1 MSLDH
6 NWFTEADT
14 RNGSAF
20 SLLIKNKLHEEQTPY
35 QKLEIYDTEKFGHL
49 MVLDGYIMLTQR
61 DNFLYH
67 EMMTH
72 PVLFSHPIPK
82 NILIIGGGD
91 CGTLQQ
97 VLRHSCVE
105 QVTQIDIDERV
116 TRAAEKFFP
125 ELCSDNN
132 DPRACLEF
140 DDGIEWIKNTPSESL
155 DIIIVDSTDPIGPAQ
170 GLFNLDFHRNCLKAL
185 RSGGILIQQ
194 SESPLLHLDTILK
207 PLRQNLKT
215 AGFQDVQSLLFPQ
228 PVYPSGWWSATLAI
242 KNSSLAFHREP
253 EARTKPFQ
261 THYYNS
267 EIHKAAFALPELMI
281 NRHS

>member
-6 NWFTEADT
+6 GWFTEADT

-20 SLLIKNKLHEEQTPY
+20 SLQIKCKLLEEQTPF
-35 QKLEIYDTEKFGHL
+35 QKLEVYDTEKFGHL

-72 PVLFSHPIPK
+72 PALFSHLNPE

-97 VLRHSCVE
+97 VLKHHCVK
-105 QVTQIDIDERV
+105 QAMQIDIDERV

-125 ELCSDNN
+125 ELCSANN
-132 DPRACLEF
+132 DPRAKLKF
-140 DDGIEWIKNTPSESL
+140 DDGIQWIKSTATESL
-155 DIIIVDSTDPIGPAQ
+155 DLIIVDSTDPVGPAE

-185 RSGGILIQQ
+185 RKGGIFIQQ
-194 SESPLLHLDTILK
+194 SESPLLHLNSILE
-207 PLRQNLKT
+207 PTRQNLKT
-215 AGFQDVQSLLFPQ
+215 AGFQDVQSLFFPQ
-228 PVYPSGWWSATLAI
+228 AVYPSGWWSATLAV
-242 KNSSLAFHREP
+242 KNAALAFHRES
-253 EARTKPFQ
+253 AAHSKPF
-261 THYYNS
+261 TTRYYNS
-267 EIHKAAFALPELMI
+267 NIHKAAFALPEFMLGPY
-281 NRHS
+281 